1 MKLDIET
8 ERSGFQERA
17 VVRHRGL
24 APQDA
29 ARTTDRV
36 AEELPVA
43 LVFNGISHAVM
54 MVTPRELQP
63 FALGFALT
71 EGLVAKRSDVFDIEL
86 HEHARSFEVEI
97 TIASQE
103 FVQLKQQRRSMAGRS
118 GCGVCGIESLEL
130 LDLKPS
136 RIEAPALHDEAS
148 LPPAIARAA
157 AELGQH
163 QELMRATGGVH
174 AAAWCDAS
182 GAVLRVCED
191 VGRHNAL
198 DKLIGH
204 LALDG
209 VDMRA
214 GFVFMSSR
222 ASYELVRK
230 AARMNI
236 PMLATISAPSTLAI
250 DIATEAGIKLVSFCR
265 KDGCVEYT

>member
-1 MKLDIET
+1 MKLDIESDRT
-8 ERSGFQERA
+8 GFQERQ
-17 VVRHRGL
+17 VLRRRGVE
-24 APQDA
+24 AN
-29 ARTTDRV
+29 RTTDRV

-71 EGLVAKRSDVFDIEL
+71 EGLVAQRSDVFDIEVR
-86 HEHARSFEVEI
+86 EHARSFEVEI

-103 FVQLKQQRRSMAGRS
+103 FIQLKQQRRSMAGRS

-130 LDLKPS
+130 LDLKPA
-136 RIEAPALHDEAS
+136 RIDAAPLHDEAT
-148 LPPAIARAA
+148 LQPAIARAA

-174 AAAWCDAS
+174 AAAWCDAG

-209 VDMRA
+209 VDLRR

-230 AARMNI
+230 TARMNI

-250 DIATEAGIKLVSFCR
+250 DIAAEAGIKLVSFCR
-265 KDGCVEYT
+265 QDGCVEYT

>member
-1 MKLDIET
+1 MKFDTET
-8 ERSGFQERA
+8 DRTGYQERS
-17 VVRHRGL
+17 VLRHRGT
-24 APQDA
+24 APESGGRA
-29 ARTTDRV
+29 NDRV

-43 LVFNGISHAVM
+43 LVVNGISHAVM
-54 MVTPRELQP
+54 MVTPRELEA

-71 EGLVAKRSDVFDIEL
+71 EGLVAKAGDVFDIEL
-86 HEHARSFEVEI
+86 REHARSFEVNL
-97 TIASQE
+97 TIAQE
-103 FVQLKQQRRSMAGRS
+103 DFVQLKQQRRSMAGRS

-130 LDLKPS
+130 LDMSPPP
-136 RIEAPALHDEAS
+136 ITAPPLHDAAT
-148 LPPAIARAA
+148 LPPAIARAV
-157 AELGQH
+157 AELGRH
-163 QELMRATGGVH
+163 QELMSATGGVH
-174 AAAWCDAS
+174 GAAWCDAG

-204 LALDG
+204 LARDG
-209 VDMRA
+209 VDMQG

-250 DIATEAGIKLVSFCR
+250 DIAAEARVKLVSFCR

>member
-1 MKLDIET
+1 MKLDLESDKT
-8 ERSGFQERA
+8 GHQERP
-17 VVRHRGL
+17 VTRHRG
-24 APQDA
+24 ADA
-29 ARTTDRV
+29 TRTTDRV
-36 AEELPVA
+36 IEEVPVA

-54 MVTPRELQP
+54 MVTPRDLQP
-63 FALGFALT
+63 FAMGFALT
-71 EGLVAKRSDVFDIEL
+71 EGLVSQASDVFDIEVR
-86 HEHARSFEVEI
+86 EHARSFEIDI
-97 TIASQE
+97 TIATQE

-130 LDLKPS
+130 LDLQPE
-136 RIEAPALHDEAS
+136 RIEAAPLAGPLQ
-148 LPPAIARAA
+148 PAIARAA
-157 AELGQH
+157 SELGQH
-163 QELMRATGGVH
+163 QALQRATGGVH
-174 AAAWCDAS
+174 AAAWCSAD
-182 GAVLRVCED
+182 GAVLKVCED

-204 LALDG
+204 LALEG
-209 VDMRA
+209 VDMQS

-265 KDGCVEYT
+265 QDGCVEYT

>member
-1 MKLDIET
+1 MKFETET
-8 ERSGFQERA
+8 ERTGSQQRS
-17 VVRHRGL
+17 VLRRRGL

-29 ARTTDRV
+29 SRTTDRV

-43 LVFNGISHAVM
+43 LVVNGISHAVM
-54 MVTPRELQP
+54 MVTPRELEA

-71 EGLVAKRSDVFDIEL
+71 EGLVGKAADVFDIEL
-86 HEHARSFEVEI
+86 REHARSFEVAL
-97 TIASQE
+97 TIAQE
-103 FVQLKQQRRSMAGRS
+103 DFMQLKQQRRSMAGRS

-130 LDLKPS
+130 LDLQPE
-136 RIEAPALHDEAS
+136 RIAAAALHDADALS
-148 LPPAIARAA
+148 PAIARAA
-157 AELGQH
+157 AELGAH
-163 QELMRATGGVH
+163 QLLMHATGGVH
-174 AAAWCDAS
+174 AAAWCAVD

-204 LALDG
+204 LARDG
-209 VDMRA
+209 VDMQR

-230 AARMNI
+230 VVRMNI

-250 DIATEAGIKLVSFCR
+250 DIAAEAGIKLVSFCR
-265 KDGCVEYT
+265 QDGCVEYT